1 MDNSGMLHPIS
12 GKNILRFAMWAAEA
26 YAHAC
31 FHLGF
36 QLDQTILDALA
47 QHGLLMLDLRLCSPA
62 SLSTTCLTL
71 REKPTGIRQIHN
83 CFASAVFMFSV
94 CLNLIAKIGLTL
106 KEFANQSGMLLFP
119 ILNFNFWFLW
129 ISFSPRIVLRDGMYC
144 FCDDDAY
151 RRHAAAKDRQFGKHA
166 FNTAH
171 LRMLMTAFA
180 VFWTARGQKVQI
192 LDLAGIPL
200 GKQLTSLLAPF
211 AATLA
216 DAGARHL
223 QWLNLSGCGI
233 GDRGLALLLP
243 ALGSSGKVLP
253 QLEAILLA
261 RNNLSD
267 VQLLVHFLR
276 SRTWLCTNCKAAS
289 LRLLDLSENP
299 RLVTQQLVK
308 RAESTS
314 GGSALILPISRLCA
328 DVEMSK
334 SQVSLLHCA
343 SLQSQTLDIILVL
356 YLVVVT
362 STFKRGILDAWSPN
376 T

>member
-1 MDNSGMLHPIS
+1 M
-12 GKNILRFAMWAAEA
+12 
-26 YAHAC
+26 
-31 FHLGF
+31 
-36 QLDQTILDALA
+36 
-47 QHGLLMLDLRLCSPA
+47 
-62 SLSTTCLTL
+62 
-71 REKPTGIRQIHN
+71 
-83 CFASAVFMFSV
+83 
-94 CLNLIAKIGLTL
+94 
-106 KEFANQSGMLLFP
+106 
-119 ILNFNFWFLW
+119 
-129 ISFSPRIVLRDGMYC
+129 
-144 FCDDDAY
+144 
-151 RRHAAAKDRQFGKHA
+151 
-166 FNTAH
+166 
-171 LRMLMTAFA
+171 
-180 VFWTARGQKVQI
+180 QI

-362 STFKRGILDAWSPN
+362 STFKRGILDA
-376 T
+376 

>member
-1 MDNSGMLHPIS
+1 
-12 GKNILRFAMWAAEA
+12 
-26 YAHAC
+26 
-31 FHLGF
+31 
-36 QLDQTILDALA
+36 
-47 QHGLLMLDLRLCSPA
+47 
-62 SLSTTCLTL
+62 
-71 REKPTGIRQIHN
+71 
-83 CFASAVFMFSV
+83 
-94 CLNLIAKIGLTL
+94 
-106 KEFANQSGMLLFP
+106 
-119 ILNFNFWFLW
+119 
-129 ISFSPRIVLRDGMYC
+129 MYC

-299 RLVTQQLVK
+299 RLVTQRLVK

-314 GGSALILPISRLCA
+314 GGSALILPISRLRA

-334 SQVSLLHCA
+334 SQASCFIVSLRYSQC
-343 SLQSQTLDIILVL
+343 LQSQTLDIILVV

-362 STFKRGILDAWSPN
+362 STFKRRILDA
-376 T
+376 

>member
-1 MDNSGMLHPIS
+1 
-12 GKNILRFAMWAAEA
+12 
-26 YAHAC
+26 
-31 FHLGF
+31 
-36 QLDQTILDALA
+36 
-47 QHGLLMLDLRLCSPA
+47 
-62 SLSTTCLTL
+62 
-71 REKPTGIRQIHN
+71 
-83 CFASAVFMFSV
+83 
-94 CLNLIAKIGLTL
+94 
-106 KEFANQSGMLLFP
+106 
-119 ILNFNFWFLW
+119 
-129 ISFSPRIVLRDGMYC
+129 MYC
-144 FCDDDAY
+144 FCDDVDY
-151 RRHAAAKDRQFGKHA
+151 RKHAAAKDRQFGKHA

-180 VFWTARGQKVQI
+180 VFWTARGQKVRI

-299 RLVTQQLVK
+299 RLVTERLVK

-314 GGSALILPISRLCA
+314 GGSALVLPISRLCA

-334 SQVSLLHCA
+334 SQVSLLHCD
-343 SLQSQTLDIILVL
+343 SLRVCRAKLWI
-356 YLVVVT
+356 
-362 STFKRGILDAWSPN
+362 
-376 T
+376 